1 MMNNRKRS
9 VLLWTALVGMAFVGT
24 GCESI
29 REAAGVT
36 KEPPDEFAVVTKS
49 PLVIPPDFNLRPP
62 KPGAAPT
69 NQVSP
74 TESAEAALYGDDPA
88 QVAASI
94 QGNYSDEE
102 KILLANAGAAN
113 ADHDVRKKIASD
125 DRTMEDVNESFT
137 DQILFGAPQPDQG
150 KAVDADSEAQR
161 IGDAKARGQQTVGSA
176 ASPPA
181 ASTGSSDQQPA
192 PKKPDDSATIQK
204 DGGGWF
210 DWLF

>member
-1 MMNNRKRS
+1 MTKDRTLV
-9 VLLWTALVGMAFVGT
+9 VLRWAALAGLALAVT

-69 NQVSP
+69 NQISP

-88 QVAASI
+88 TIAASI

-102 KILLANAGAAN
+102 KILLANSGAAS
-113 ADHDVRKKIASD
+113 ADHDIRKKIASD
-125 DRTMEDVNESFT
+125 DRAMEDVDESFT
-137 DQILFGAPQPDQG
+137 DQILFGAPEPDQG
-150 KAVDADSEAQR
+150 KAVDADAETQR
-161 IGDAKARGQQTVGSA
+161 IGDAKAQGTQTVGA
-176 ASPPA
+176 ATSPA
-181 ASTGSSDQQPA
+181 ASGSGTQQPA
-192 PKKPDDSATIQK
+192 AKKPDDSATIQK
-204 DGGGWF
+204 DSGGWF